1 MIDQIQK
8 FFSSKLNP
16 ANEETDQEK
25 MRLAAAALMV
35 EVMVI
40 DRDLNTAELTEIQHM
55 LTKRFQLA
63 SVEIEQLVELARKE
77 VDSATSLF
85 QFTRLIN
92 DHFDAEAKTHL
103 IENLWRVAFAD
114 QVLDKHEEALIRRIA
129 ELLYV
134 SHMDFIQAKSAL
146 WAVKQSAYPPV
157 SAILLKGMDK
167 VDKFFLVA
175 II

>member
-8 FFSSKLNP
+8 FFSSRLNP
-16 ANEETDQEK
+16 SNEETDQEQ

-40 DRDLNTAELTEIQHM
+40 DRDLNDTELTEINRM
-55 LTKRFQLA
+55 LTTRFQLG
-63 SVEIEQLVELARKE
+63 SEEVELLIKLAQKE

-134 SHMDFIQAKSAL
+134 SHKDFIQAKQRAM
-146 WAVKQSAYPPV
+146 
-157 SAILLKGMDK
+157 GR
-167 VDKFFLVA
+167 
-175 II
+175 

>member
-8 FFSSKLNP
+8 FFSSRLNP
-16 ANEETDQEK
+16 ENEETDQGQMK
-25 MRLAAAALMV
+25 LAAAALMV

-40 DRDLNTAELTEIQHM
+40 DRDLNPAELAEIKCM

-63 SVEIEQLVELARKE
+63 SEEIQQLIELARKE

-92 DHFDAEAKTHL
+92 DHFDARAKTQL
-103 IENLWRVAFAD
+103 IENLWRVAYAD

-134 SHMDFIQAKSAL
+134 SHKDFIQSKQRAL
-146 WAVKQSAYPPV
+146 
-157 SAILLKGMDK
+157 GR
-167 VDKFFLVA
+167 
-175 II
+175 

>member
-8 FFSSKLNP
+8 FFSSRLNS
-16 ANEETDQEK
+16 ANEDTDQEQ

-40 DRDLNTAELTEIQHM
+40 DRDLNDTELSEINRM
-55 LTKRFQLA
+55 LTTRFQLG
-63 SVEIEQLVELARKE
+63 SEEVELLIELARKE
-77 VDSATSLF
+77 VASATSLF

-92 DHFDAEAKTHL
+92 DHFDAEAKAHL
-103 IENLWRVAFAD
+103 IENLWQVAFAD

-134 SHMDFIQAKSAL
+134 SHKDFIQAKQRAM
-146 WAVKQSAYPPV
+146 
-157 SAILLKGMDK
+157 GR
-167 VDKFFLVA
+167 
-175 II
+175 